1 MVRALASLKKR
12 DNSGNVD
19 EQTVATKASK
29 KRERVPQVD
38 TVDTMSDTSIDTS
51 DDESPGVE
59 LETPRRS
66 SRKRL
71 PSSRYCDAEF
81 ALSSS
86 SSQEEEEEE
95 EEHAGSPKTP
105 EDAVV
110 SAFGRRECP
119 AKADTQATPSKA
131 SA

>member
-29 KRERVPQVD
+29 KRERVPEVD

-95 EEHAGSPKTP
+95 HAGSPKTP